1 MAKNNIVWSFGY
13 HHFEIQWLQFRYF
26 HEFKIIESKIQNE
39 SDNEEEQESISQI
52 FKQYEEKSKPNLANT
67 EIINI
72 GSKMKAKEI
81 NISVHLN
88 KEQRKEKIEFLTVF

>member
-1 MAKNNIVWSFGY
+1 M
-13 HHFEIQWLQFRYF
+13 QFRYF

-52 FKQYEEKSKPNLANT
+52 FKQYEEKSKPNLANM

-72 GSKMKAKEI
+72 GSKMKVKEI
-81 NISVHLN
+81 NISAHLN
-88 KEQRKEKIEFLTVF
+88 KEQRKEKIEFSTVF